1 MILLHSTF
9 LAIVLVQSS
18 DWNERQWSDHLAQ
31 QLGGTSEV
39 RLADDSRCDILT
51 DDYVYEVEWADK
63 WKEAPSQAILYG
75 GLTNRKPAVILL
87 LKQGQDNKRSIL
99 RCALVCA
106 KVGVRFE
113 TRKVP

>member
-31 QLGGTSEV
+31 QLRGTSEV

-51 DDYVYEVEWADK
+51 DDYVYEVEWADNGRK
-63 WKEAPSQAILYG
+63 LHRKLFFTVVSQIE
-75 GLTNRKPAVILL
+75 NR
-87 LKQGQDNKRSIL
+87 Q
-99 RCALVCA
+99 
-106 KVGVRFE
+106 
-113 TRKVP
+113 